1 MFRKIPDEIILY
13 IITFND
19 FKSREFIKLR
29 NINKLIKFLMDRSIT
44 LDVYPYL
51 LQESLSGFTVS
62 YHRYINNLKLLREEA
77 DREYEITYSNML
89 IENGW
94 V

>member
-1 MFRKIPDEIILY
+1 MFINVPDEILLY
-13 IITFND
+13 IITFGN

-29 NINKLIKFLMDRSIT
+29 NINKLMKRLMDTSLT
-44 LDVYPYL
+44 LEKYPYL
-51 LQESLSGFTVS
+51 RKESLTSFTVC
-62 YHRYINNLKLLREEA
+62 YHKYINTLSQLREEA
-77 DREYEITYSNML
+77 DREYEISYSNML

>member
-1 MFRKIPDEIILY
+1 MFINVPDEIILY
-13 IITFND
+13 IITFGN

-29 NINKLIKFLMDRSIT
+29 NINKLLKGLMDTSIT
-44 LDVYPYL
+44 LEKYPYL
-51 LQESLSGFTVS
+51 RKESLTSFTVC
-62 YHRYINNLKLLREEA
+62 YHQYINNLTKLREDA

>member
-1 MFRKIPDEIILY
+1 MFINAPDEILLY
-13 IITFND
+13 IITFYN

-29 NINKLIKFLMDRSIT
+29 NINKLLKRLMDTSIT
-44 LDVYPYL
+44 LEKYPYL
-51 LQESLSGFTVS
+51 RKESLTSFTVS
-62 YHRYINNLKLLREEA
+62 YHQYINTLTQLNEEA
-77 DREYEITYSNML
+77 DREYEQSYSNML

>member
-1 MFRKIPDEIILY
+1 
-13 IITFND
+13 
-19 FKSREFIKLR
+19 
-29 NINKLIKFLMDRSIT
+29 MDSCIT
-44 LDVYPYL
+44 LEKYPYL
-51 LQESLSGFTVS
+51 RKESLTSFTVC
-62 YHRYINNLKLLREEA
+62 YHQYINNLKKLREDA

>member
-1 MFRKIPDEIILY
+1 MFINVPDEIILY
-13 IITFND
+13 IITFYN
-19 FKSREFIKLR
+19 FKSREFIKFR
-29 NINKLIKFLMDRSIT
+29 NINKQLKGLMDTSIT
-44 LDVYPYL
+44 LEKYPYL
-51 LQESLSGFTVS
+51 RKESLTSFTVS
-62 YHRYINNLKLLREEA
+62 YHQYINHLSKLREDA

>member
-77 DREYEITYSNML
+77 DREYEIL
-89 IENGW
+89 IQIC
-94 V
+94 